1 MSVKSFIPAVMANE
15 LLLGF
20 EEQAIIAQ
28 VTFPVETT
36 ARGSYIINKF
46 GEITVADY
54 AGQVE
59 YAELNTTS
67 LEVKF
72 DTAKYFAFTVAD
84 IDKAQV
90 AGDIKNPAL
99 QNASHKMAKTVDEDM
114 VARILESGANA
125 KEVAL
130 SKTNV
135 YEELVDLNVRLS
147 EKDVPMADRVVLVG
161 HDVIGLLLK
170 DAEFKASA
178 HHDVMTNGMEVYRVN
193 GVQIIPTNRVGKGH
207 MIGMHKSAVA
217 YGLQID
223 EVEALRLESQF
234 ADGVRGLQNYGITV
248 VREEAIE
255 IVKPSA

>member
-46 GEITVADY
+46 GDITVANY
-54 AGQVE
+54 TGEVE
-59 YAELNTTS
+59 YAELGTTS
-67 LEVKF
+67 VEVKF

-84 IDKAQV
+84 IDKAQI

-99 QNASHKMAKTVDEDM
+99 QNASHKMAKVVDEDM
-114 VARILESGANA
+114 VARILASGANA
-125 KEVAL
+125 EAMALTKE
-130 SKTNV
+130 NV
-135 YEELVDLNVRLS
+135 YEALVDVNTRLS
-147 EKDVPMADRVVLVG
+147 EKDVPMSERVVLCG
-161 HDVIGLLLK
+161 HDVIGMLLK
-170 DAEFKASA
+170 DADFKANA